1 MQRMIGSIGAAAAI
15 ALCACSQKEAAKADS
30 APVAQAGAA
39 AASKASYDPATHVA
53 VVHTKDFAFDAPD
66 SVSAGWTNFHLIN
79 DGPAIHH
86 MQFVR
91 VDSGKTMQDV
101 VTAMDAVIAG
111 KAPPPAWLTIIAGPN
126 APNPGGSESDAMVN
140 LAAGN
145 YALLCLVDIPGHVAH
160 FDKGMVRPLKVT
172 AASGTPAAEP
182 TADITLTL
190 ADYKFETTGPLTTA
204 GTHTFKVT
212 NAGPQVHEVEIIRFS
227 PGKTMKDLGEFMAAA
242 MGPNPPAGPPPAD
255 LIGGLSAGQ
264 PKQVAYFTANLTP
277 GKYAMLCFISDAKD
291 GKPHM
296 EHGMVR
302 EFEVK

>member
-1 MQRMIGSIGAAAAI
+1 MQRMLGSIGAAAAI

-66 SVSAGWTNFHLIN
+66 SVNAGWTTFHLLN
-79 DGPAIHH
+79 DGPGIHH
-86 MQFVR
+86 LQFVR
-91 VDSGKTMQDV
+91 VDSGKTTADV
-101 VTAMDAVIAG
+101 VTAVDAVVGHKGPA
-111 KAPPPAWLTIIAGPN
+111 PAWLTFVGGPN
-126 APNPGGSESDAMVN
+126 APNPGAESDAIVN
-140 LAAGN
+140 LEPGN

-160 FDKGMVRPLKVT
+160 FDKGMVRALKVT
-172 AASGTPAAEP
+172 AASATPAAEP
-182 TADITLTL
+182 TADVTVALS
-190 ADYKFETTGPLTTA
+190 DYKFDATGPFTTA
-204 GTHTFKVT
+204 GAHTFKVT
-212 NAGPQVHEVEIIRFS
+212 NAGPQAHEIEILRFA

-242 MGPNPPAGPPPAD
+242 MGPNPPAGPPPVD
-255 LIGGLSAGQ
+255 LIGGVSAGQ
-264 PKQVAYFTANLTP
+264 PKQVSYFTANLTP
-277 GKYAMLCFISDAKD
+277 GKYVMLCFIGDTKD